1 MQSLKEEILKLIR
14 EDSEFRTEIEKLLF
28 ETRLSKII
36 EALEKLESNQK
47 SQLEMISRLAEAYK
61 SLTQQMEVLTKR
73 VDSLT
78 QQMEVLTKRV
88 DSLTQQME
96 VLTKRVDS
104 LTQQMEVLT
113 KRVDSLTQQM
123 EVLTKRVDSLTQ
135 QMEVLTKRVDSL
147 TQQMESL
154 ASQVQKLVESQAET
168 NKRISQIESTVS
180 RIDKTLGTWSSR
192 WGLTYE
198 NLIREFFRELIKLEG
213 IDLSEVSKF
222 TYKDETGIYG
232 FKGKRYEVDI
242 IAKNKSFYIIEVK
255 SFADID
261 DLEWFDLKCKVISD
275 VLKAQNTTK
284 LLLAITTTKE
294 VLERAKELEIKVIY
308 GELIERQS
316 SK

>member
-61 SLTQQMEVLTKR
+61 
-73 VDSLT
+73 
-78 QQMEVLTKRV
+78 
-88 DSLTQQME
+88 
-96 VLTKRVDS
+96 
-104 LTQQMEVLT
+104 
-113 KRVDSLTQQM
+113 
-123 EVLTKRVDSLTQ
+123 SLTQ

-275 VLKAQNTTK
+275 VLKEQNTTK

>member
-61 SLTQQMEVLTKR
+61 
-73 VDSLT
+73 
-78 QQMEVLTKRV
+78 
-88 DSLTQQME
+88 
-96 VLTKRVDS
+96 
-104 LTQQMEVLT
+104 
-113 KRVDSLTQQM
+113 SLTQQM

>member
-61 SLTQQMEVLTKR
+61 
-73 VDSLT
+73 
-78 QQMEVLTKRV
+78 
-88 DSLTQQME
+88 
-96 VLTKRVDS
+96 
-104 LTQQMEVLT
+104 
-113 KRVDSLTQQM
+113 
-123 EVLTKRVDSLTQ
+123 SLTQ

>member
-1 MQSLKEEILKLIR
+1 
-14 EDSEFRTEIEKLLF
+14 
-28 ETRLSKII
+28 
-36 EALEKLESNQK
+36 
-47 SQLEMISRLAEAYK
+47 
-61 SLTQQMEVLTKR
+61 
-73 VDSLT
+73 
-78 QQMEVLTKRV
+78 
-88 DSLTQQME
+88 
-96 VLTKRVDS
+96 
-104 LTQQMEVLT
+104 
-113 KRVDSLTQQM
+113 
-123 EVLTKRVDSLTQ
+123 
-135 QMEVLTKRVDSL
+135 MEVLTKRVDSL